1 MLCFLLQPKFTLD
14 GTPAINFLVQAQ
26 WCWFLHLDLQC
37 PFITAHTTDRDRSFL
52 IAVFMLCMLLNDVK
66 VVHTD
71 WHAKIS
77 GQFYNWIFS
86 FKSALLENVANLLC
100 LRMSNCYQLAKFRT
114 MVPLTKDVS
123 AEISNHWCDFRR
135 RFSAQR
141 IKNVIL
147 YVLTCCQCTWP
158 YSIRCRH
165 NNEVDSLHT
174 DLPGRQWLWFFVW
187 KSMNAGFH
195 LQRYPHRAAIT
206 HTSIIGF
213 YTTNATHY

>member
-1 MLCFLLQPKFTLD
+1 M
-14 GTPAINFLVQAQ
+14 NVMFLVAAKIHLGWHACDQ
-26 WCWFLHLDLQC
+26 FLGAGTMMLIFNFISIYNVHLLLHI
-37 PFITAHTTDRDRSFL
+37 PRIETGAFSL
-52 IAVFMLCMLLNDVK
+52 LYLCYVCFLNDVK

-71 WHAKIS
+71 WHVKIS

-86 FKSALLENVANLLC
+86 FKSALLENVELLS
-100 LRMSNCYQLAKFRT
+100 MSKFRRT
-114 MVPLTKDVS
+114 MVRLTKDVP

-141 IKNVIL
+141 IKNVIF

-158 YSIRCRH
+158 YWIRCRH
-165 NNEVDSLHT
+165 NNADDSLHT
-174 DLPGRQWLWFFVW
+174 DLGGTQWLWFFVW

>member
-1 MLCFLLQPKFTLD
+1 M
-14 GTPAINFLVQAQ
+14 NVMFLVAAKIH
-26 WCWFLHLDLQC
+26 FG
-37 PFITAHTTDRDRSFL
+37 
-52 IAVFMLCMLLNDVK
+52 
-66 VVHTD
+66 
-71 WHAKIS
+71 WHACDQFLGAGTMMLIFNFIS
-77 GQFYNWIFS
+77 IYNVHLLLHIPRIETGAFS
-86 FKSALLENVANLLC
+86 LLYLCYVCCWMMWRLYILTGMQKFQANSTTEFFHSNLLC
-100 LRMSNCYQLAKFRT
+100 LRMSNCYQLANFRT

-141 IKNVIL
+141 IKNVIFNIP
-147 YVLTCCQCTWP
+147 TCCQCTWP
-158 YSIRCRH
+158 YWFRCRH
-165 NNEVDSLHT
+165 NNADDSLHT
-174 DLPGRQWLWFFVW
+174 DLGGTQWLWFFVW